1 MYSYYANNPIIK
13 KLTGEQ
19 LEAAYRVRQMQYRI
33 EDIKAHAEDM
43 LNTDDLK
50 FAEYKF
56 VCNSAQELAERYIY
70 KYQDCSLAENDVMVS
85 MIKDYCEDHAQEI
98 AKMTTVSL
106 SDIPKWACEMEQIDQ
121 DCIMQWA
128 IILGRPLASYE
139 EYLAIDNEIHE
150 MILEWDDPA
159 DFFATYPNMKKYRT
173 APEAKP
179 ALNAQINSAEKRSI
193 DGTPQTA
200 PAKETER

>member
-1 MYSYYANNPIIK
+1 
-13 KLTGEQ
+13 
-19 LEAAYRVRQMQYRI
+19 
-33 EDIKAHAEDM
+33 
-43 LNTDDLK
+43 
-50 FAEYKF
+50 
-56 VCNSAQELAERYIY
+56 
-70 KYQDCSLAENDVMVS
+70 
-85 MIKDYCEDHAQEI
+85 
-98 AKMTTVSL
+98 
-106 SDIPKWACEMEQIDQ
+106 
-121 DCIMQWA
+121 MQWA